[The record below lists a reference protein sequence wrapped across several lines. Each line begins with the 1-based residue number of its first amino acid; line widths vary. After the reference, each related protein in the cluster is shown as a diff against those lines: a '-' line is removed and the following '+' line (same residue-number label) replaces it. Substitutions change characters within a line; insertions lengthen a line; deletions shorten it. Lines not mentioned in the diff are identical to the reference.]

1 MSREKSS
8 KRWRRVDG
16 IVLLDKPAGISSN
29 QALQRVRHA
38 LMAEKGGHTGAL
50 DPLATGM
57 LPLCFGEATKIAGL
71 LLGSNKVYET
81 LARLGVQTDTA
92 DAEGQVIER
101 RAVPSF
107 SDLDIEGVLQTL
119 TGKIQQVPPIYSAL
133 KRDGEPLY
141 AKARRGEVVEVQ
153 PRPVEVFEISTLARG
168 ADWVKLRIRCGS
180 GTYVRSLVRDMG
192 ERLGCGAHVETLR
205 RNWVAPFE
213 AYPMHT
219 LDDIQQ
225 RAGTESS
232 SEIVLYS
239 IEHALA
245 DYPSIQL
252 DDAQQSRVR
261 QGQTLRSVVVDS
273 TSWPLVAIGP
283 DGRAVA
289 LMEADPDG
297 GIRPSRVFAP

>member
-8 KRWRRVDG
+8 RRWRRVDG
-16 IVLLDKPAGISSN
+16 ILLLDKPNGISSN
-29 QALQRVRHA
+29 HALQRVRHA

-71 LLGSNKVYET
+71 LLGSIKVYET
-81 LARLGVQTDTA
+81 VAKLGVQTDTA
-92 DAEGQVIER
+92 DADGRVLER
-101 RAVPSF
+101 RPVAPF
-107 SDLDIEGVLQTL
+107 SDLDLQAVLQTL

-168 ADWVKLRIRCGS
+168 EDWVRLRIRCGS

-205 RNWVAPFE
+205 RIWVAPFE
-213 AYPMHT
+213 ACPMHT
-219 LDDIQQ
+219 LDDVLQM
-225 RAGTESS
+225 AGAETA
-232 SEIVLYS
+232 VNAALYS
-239 IEHALA
+239 IEQALSS
-245 DYPSIQL
+245 YPSIHL
-252 DDAQQSRVR
+252 DDEQRSKVR
-261 QGQTLRSVVVDS
+261 QGQSLRSVVVDAM
-273 TSWPLVAIGP
+273 TWPMVAIGP
-283 DGRAVA
+283 DGCAVA

-297 GIRPSRVFAP
+297 GIRPSRVFAA